1 MSRILGSCYN
11 KKLVPHMSLI
21 NSSYATSATTADE
34 QNAKEEWI
42 MVTMIIV
49 SYP

>member
-1 MSRILGSCYN
+1 MG
-11 KKLVPHMSLI
+11 LI
-21 NSSYATSATTADE
+21 NSGYATSTTTADE

-42 MVTMIIV
+42 MVTRIIV